1 MDQIEISNINGDNV
15 RSRREG
21 KELMELMDTYKESE
35 LFGSRRER
43 EHHVVESRYF
53 FLFYKPSCCRFA
65 PTTCLVFRFL
75 FRILFPILVLACKTK
90 IASFIH
96 SASRK
101 RLKNGM
107 KKKKKNRYA
116 TLCGLH
122 TDTRKILLSRLK

>member
-96 SASRK
+96 SQVEK
-101 RLKNGM
+101 DLKM
-107 KKKKKNRYA
+107 KWHEKKKKKIVTQLYA
-116 TLCGLH
+116 GFTQ
-122 TDTRKILLSRLK
+122 TRVKFFYPD